1 MKKIRIQDTELEVSN
16 LVMGC
21 MRISD
26 LSDRELEELT
36 DTYLSEG
43 VNFIDHA
50 DIYGGGACETAFGK
64 LLKRKPEL
72 REQICLQSKCGI
84 REEYYDFSKD
94 HILKSV
100 DGILKRLNT
109 DHLDVLLLHRPDALV
124 EPEEV
129 AEAFDILENSGKVRY
144 FGVSNQNP
152 MQMELLQ
159 SVVSQK
165 LVIDQLQM
173 SMVHTP
179 AIDSGLAVNMRIPQ
193 GVCREGSIMEYS
205 RLKGIT
211 IQAWSPFQKGMF
223 EGVFL
228 GDRENYRELNEK
240 IDALAEQY
248 GVTNTA
254 IAVAWL
260 TRHPANMEVVL
271 GTTKPSRVRE
281 ASKGSELQL
290 TRQEWYSLYQAA
302 GNVIP

>member
-1 MKKIRIQDTELEVSN
+1 MKKIRIKHTDLEVSN

-21 MRISD
+21 MRIGE
-26 LSDRELEELT
+26 LSEKELEELT
-36 DTYLSEG
+36 ETYLSEG
-43 VNFIDHA
+43 VNFFDHA

-64 LLKRKPEL
+64 LLKKKPEL
-72 REQICLQSKCGI
+72 RGQIYLQSKCGI
-84 REEYYDFSKD
+84 RQGFYDFSRD
-94 HILKSV
+94 YILESV

-109 DHLDVLLLHRPDALV
+109 EYLDVLLLHRPDALM

-129 AEAFDILENSGKVRY
+129 AEAFDRLEQSGKVRY

-159 SVVSQK
+159 HTVRQK
-165 LVIDQLQM
+165 LIVDQLQM
-173 SMVHTP
+173 SIVHTP
-179 AIDSGLAVNMRIPQ
+179 AIDSGMAVNMAIPQ

-205 RLKGIT
+205 RLMGIT
-211 IQAWSPFQKGMF
+211 LQAWSPFHKGMF

-228 GDRENYRELNEK
+228 NDREKYGKLNEK
-240 IDALAEQY
+240 IEELAEKY

-260 TRHPANMEVVL
+260 TRHPADMQVIL

-281 ASKGSELQL
+281 AAKGSELPL
-290 TRQEWYSLYQAA
+290 TRQEWYGLYQAA
-302 GNVIP
+302 GNMIP